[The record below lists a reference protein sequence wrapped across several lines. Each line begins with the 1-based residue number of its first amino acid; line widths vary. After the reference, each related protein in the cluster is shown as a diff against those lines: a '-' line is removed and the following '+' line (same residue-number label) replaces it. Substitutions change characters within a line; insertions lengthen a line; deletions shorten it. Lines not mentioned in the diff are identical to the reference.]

1 MRKII
6 AVLGLI
12 LISTQIF
19 SQELVEKSKD
29 FQKQFKE
36 VAKDLPIKKDTT
48 YWLNEGEFSIQLNQV
63 SFSNWAAG
71 GDNSYAAVVG
81 LNYAMNYAKNKS
93 VWANQVVLSYGMQN
107 LDGDLRKT
115 DDKIDLASKYG
126 YSISK
131 KANLG
136 VLFSLRSQFT
146 KGYNYP
152 NTDTYVSRFA
162 APLYLG
168 LGPGIDYKPN
178 KHLSLFFAP
187 TTVQWV
193 IIADDYLSNLGVF
206 GNAAGEKVR
215 TQFGAALTMQLKKE
229 IAKNMKVNTKLALF
243 SDYLNNPQNLI
254 VNWDFVLDMKVN
266 SFISAK
272 ITTGLIYDDN
282 IIINDEDGNPLGPR
296 IQFKEMFGA
305 GLSVKL

>member
-1 MRKII
+1 MRKSII
-6 AVLGLI
+6 
-12 LISTQIF
+12 IF
-19 SQELVEKSKD
+19 CALLFSMPVISQELVEKSKD

-36 VAKDLPIKKDTT
+36 VAKDLPLKKDTT
-48 YWLNEGEFSIQLNQV
+48 YWLNEGEFSIQFNQV

-81 LNYAMNYAKNKS
+81 LNYAMNYTKDKS
-93 VWANQVVLSYGMQN
+93 VWANQFVFSYGMQN
-107 LDGDLRKT
+107 QDGDLRKT
-115 DDKIDLASKYG
+115 DDKIDIASKYG
-126 YSISK
+126 YRINK

-152 NTDTYVSRFA
+152 NTDTYVSKFA
-162 APLYLG
+162 APLYIG

-178 KHLSLFFAP
+178 KYLSMFFAP
-187 TTVQWV
+187 TTMQWV
-193 IIADDYLSNLGVF
+193 IISDDYLSNLGVF
-206 GNAAGEKVR
+206 GNAPGEKVR
-215 TQFGAALTMQLKKE
+215 TQFGAALTMQLNKE
-229 IAKNMKVNTKLALF
+229 IAKNMKVNTKLVLF
-243 SDYLNNPQNLI
+243 SDYLNNPQNII